1 MRVRDKAILIL
12 SYILSGSLFFTLNT
26 AVTEVRYFS
35 FFLLFL
41 IFCAFATQRRFTYDE
56 TLFLLWLFLIAFSI
70 FLRGLTG
77 YFENISLF
85 SSMLFGLYLAKKYDT
100 QSLIKIFV
108 NVMVIIVA
116 ITLVAYVVNN
126 WIVSLNGIL
135 PQKTNANGI
144 TYSVGYVYNYLT
156 AEPIRNCGPFWEP
169 GIFASWIVLAILFLG
184 NKELFPNRRI
194 PLVIL
199 VLGVL
204 STYSAAGYLVLFVV
218 LLLRL
223 VYNTNQ
229 MQSQRMKIFA
239 HMLILIMLGVFVY
252 FVYPIISVLFEENKY
267 LTQLVGESF
276 WNSSRIFSIKQNF
289 DLFVREPIWGYG
301 QAYVVANTINVGN
314 TASSI
319 YLLACFRILGVSYT
333 VGIVFGIMRQKG
345 LTIMEKILVLV
356 IILVLVNKEPHY
368 EFAWMW
374 ALIFMMLRNR
384 NIFERREVTE

>member
-1 MRVRDKAILIL
+1 MRIRDKAILIL
-12 SYILSGSLFFTLNT
+12 SYILSGSIFFTLNT
-26 AVTEVRYFS
+26 AVTEVRYLS

-56 TLFLLWLFLIAFSI
+56 TLFLLWLFLITFSI

-85 SSMLFGLYLAKKYDT
+85 SSMVFGLYLAKKYDA

-229 MQSQRMKIFA
+229 MQSQQMKIFA

-289 DLFVREPIWGYG
+289 DLFVLEPIWGHG

-319 YLLACFRILGVSYT
+319 YLLACFGILGVSYT

-345 LTIMEKILVLV
+345 LTIMEKILILV

-368 EFAWMW
+368 EFVWMW

>member
-1 MRVRDKAILIL
+1 MRIRDKAILFL

-56 TLFLLWLFLIAFSI
+56 TFFLLWLFLLAFSI

-85 SSMLFGLYLAKKYDT
+85 SSMVFGLYLAKKYDA
-100 QSLIKIFV
+100 QVLIKTFV
-108 NVMVIIVA
+108 NLMVIIVA
-116 ITLVAYVVNN
+116 ITLCAYVVNN
-126 WIVSLNGIL
+126 WFVSLDGIL

-184 NKELFPNRRI
+184 NKELYQNRTI

-204 STYSAAGYLVLFVV
+204 STYSAAGYLVLFIV

-223 VYNTNQ
+223 VNYTNQ
-229 MQSQRMKIFA
+229 MQSQRMKIVA
-239 HMLILIMLGVFVY
+239 HMLILISLGLFVY

-289 DLFVREPIWGYG
+289 DLFIREPIWGYG
-301 QAYVVANTINVGN
+301 QAYVVSNTINVGN
-314 TASSI
+314 TASSV
-319 YLLACFRILGVSYT
+319 YLLACFGILGITYT
-333 VGIVFGIMRQKG
+333 IAIIIGIMRQNG
-345 LTIMEKILVLV
+345 LTLMEKVLVLV

-368 EFAWMW
+368 EFVWMW
-374 ALIFMMLRNR
+374 TLIFIMLRNR
-384 NIFERREVTE
+384 NVFERKEVAE

>member
-1 MRVRDKAILIL
+1 MRIRDKVILFL

-56 TLFLLWLFLIAFSI
+56 TFFLLWLFLLAFSI

-85 SSMLFGLYLAKKYDT
+85 SSMVFGLYLAKKYDA
-100 QSLIKIFV
+100 QVLIKTFV
-108 NVMVIIVA
+108 NLMVIIVA
-116 ITLVAYVVNN
+116 ITLCAYVVNN
-126 WIVSLNGIL
+126 WFVSLDGIL

-184 NKELFPNRRI
+184 NKELYQNRTI
-194 PLVIL
+194 PLMIL

-204 STYSAAGYLVLFVV
+204 STYSAAGYLVLFIV

-223 VYNTNQ
+223 VNYTNQ
-229 MQSQRMKIFA
+229 MQSQRMKIVA
-239 HMLILIMLGVFVY
+239 HMLILISLGLFVY

-289 DLFVREPIWGYG
+289 DLFIREPIWGYG
-301 QAYVVANTINVGN
+301 QAYVVSNTINVGN
-314 TASSI
+314 TASSV
-319 YLLACFRILGVSYT
+319 YLLACFGILGITYT
-333 VGIVFGIMRQKG
+333 IAIIIGIMRQNG
-345 LTIMEKILVLV
+345 LTLMEKVLVLV

-368 EFAWMW
+368 EFVWMW
-374 ALIFMMLRNR
+374 TLIFIMLRNR
-384 NIFERREVTE
+384 NVFERKEVAE